1 MRTTEPYLRPIVIG
15 VAIVAIA
22 YALFQLADVLL
33 LVFGAIVVASVL
45 LAIAGLARRVYP
57 MPESAAYFIAL
68 LVFVGV
74 IVGAAWLAG
83 ARVGQ
88 EIGQLIGRLPQAIEA
103 ARRWLVS
110 VPLGNALLDAIKGST
125 SGALPIGRVAA
136 FTHVTFGA
144 VSALVLILLGGI
156 YLAANPAV
164 YRKGLLRLFPESSKR
179 RVDEA
184 LGAAGEKLRQW
195 LLGQIVLMLAVGVL
209 DGAGLTL
216 LGIPGAIGLAL
227 LATLLE
233 FIPLFGPL
241 VFSAIAVLIA
251 FPQGP
256 QEALYVLILTLA
268 VQQLENHVLVPL
280 VNRWATSLPPAL
292 AVAAIVAFGLVFGV
306 PGILFAVPLTI
317 VIVSLVESLYVE
329 GMLHK
334 RPAA

>member
-1 MRTTEPYLRPIVIG
+1 MIG

-22 YALFQLADVLL
+22 YGLFQLADVLI

-45 LAIAGLARRVYP
+45 LAIADVARRVWP
-57 MPESAAYFIAL
+57 MPEPAAYFIAL
-68 LVFVGV
+68 LVFIGV
-74 IVGAAWLAG
+74 ILGAGWLAG

-88 EIGQLIGRLPQAIEA
+88 EIGQLIARLPQAIDA
-103 ARRWLVS
+103 VRSWLAS

-125 SGALPIGRVAA
+125 SGALPIGRVAG
-136 FTHVTFGA
+136 FTHFTFGA

-156 YLAANPAV
+156 YLAASPAV
-164 YRKGLLRLFPESSKR
+164 YRRGLLRLLPESSKR
-179 RVDEA
+179 RVDDA

-195 LLGQIVLMLAVGVL
+195 LLGQIVLMVAVGAL
-209 DGAGLTL
+209 DGLGLTL
-216 LGIPGAIGLAL
+216 LGVPGAIGLAL

-233 FIPLFGPL
+233 FVPLFGPL

-256 QEALYVLILTLA
+256 REALYVLILTLG
-268 VQQLENHVLVPL
+268 VQQIENHLLVPL

-292 AVAAIVAFGLVFGV
+292 AVVAIIAFGLVFGV

-329 GMLHK
+329 GLLRK
-334 RPAA
+334 RPLT